1 MAISRAELCARW
13 AARLVFLAAALVFV
27 NAVTSQVALP
37 PMHPVH
43 EYSFFDLKV
52 YRHAAG
58 VVSSGRPLYSVKLR
72 RGLGFTYPPFS
83 VLLFLPLTWLRVRQA
98 ELVVTLMNVALIAVA
113 VHAAVA
119 LGRRLVSN
127 GRGDL
132 DDDRGREGGSQGL
145 RVNSLAR
152 QFRTAGSLAHQLR
165 AAGSRAHQ
173 LRTADSLAHQL
184 RTAGARARWLGMA
197 GSIVRWLAT
206 AGSAWGW
213 LAAAAALWF
222 EPVTSA
228 IGYGQIDLLIAA
240 LAIADLAYGRRSRA
254 GGIGIGLAAAIKLT
268 PLVFIPYLALTGR
281 GRMAARAL
289 AAFAL
294 SIVVALVVLPSDS
307 LKYWG
312 GKFLDLARVA
322 GHAHDPGA
330 GVADQSLRGGLLRLL
345 PGIQHAGPV
354 WMPAALLVGV
364 VGLTLAARAARRGDE
379 VWGYLLAAITGLL
392 ISPVSWTH
400 HWAIV
405 VPGVLA
411 LVVSNRRRPVAL
423 LLSAAAAFLFADEGY
438 KLWPLIMH
446 KPPLVHFSGS
456 GQLLANLYV
465 LGGLAALTIA
475 AALDLRWTLA
485 HRRLGARRLLRPT
498 LPVPT
503 RTGAA
508 AIPRPRFATPD
519 PGHSG
524 ARLRAMTTSQQ
535 VAPDR
540 QSSR

>member
-1 MAISRAELCARW
+1 MRENRAVAISRAELCARW

-27 NAVTSQVALP
+27 NAAISQVALP
-37 PMHPVH
+37 PMHPAH
-43 EYSFFDLKV
+43 EYSFFDLKL

-58 VVSSGRPLYSVKLR
+58 VVSSARPLYSVKLR

-83 VLLFLPLTWLRVRQA
+83 VLLFLPLTWLRMRQA

-113 VHAAVA
+113 VHAALA

-127 GRGDL
+127 GRGDR
-132 DDDRGREGGSQGL
+132 DDNRGREGGSRPL
-145 RVNSLAR
+145 RVNSLTR
-152 QFRTAGSLAHQLR
+152 RLRTAGSL
-165 AAGSRAHQ
+165 
-173 LRTADSLAHQL
+173 TP
-184 RTAGARARWLGMA
+184 WLGTA

-294 SIVVALVVLPSDS
+294 SIVVALMVLPSDS

-312 GKFLDLARVA
+312 GKFFDVSRVA

-345 PGIQHAGPV
+345 PGIQHTGPV

-364 VGLTLAARAARRGDE
+364 VGLTLAVRAARRGDE

-423 LLSAAAAFLFADEGY
+423 LLSAAVAFLFADEGY

-465 LGGLAALTIA
+465 LGGLGAIGLA
-475 AALDLRWTLA
+475 AALDLQRTLA
-485 HRRLGARRLLRPT
+485 RRRLEARRQVVPI
-498 LPVPT
+498 LPAQ
-503 RTGAA
+503 AA
-508 AIPRPRFATPD
+508 TWDPALPQPRFATPD

-535 VAPDR
+535 VATDR
-540 QSSR
+540 QSS